1 MTETPK
7 IEEVEDVKAEVKPV
21 IDQPKSG
28 KGKLAHY
35 EDISRIKKIQNA
47 SRESI
52 IQVGYQSSFIKNE
65 WFVPNLSQ
73 TFFI

>member
-35 EDISRIKKIQNA
+35 EDNSRIKKIQNA

>member
-21 IDQPKSG
+21 IDQPNSG
-28 KGKLAHY
+28 KGKIAHY

-65 WFVPNLSQ
+65 
-73 TFFI
+73 

>member
-47 SRESI
+47 SRR
-52 IQVGYQSSFIKNE
+52 V
-65 WFVPNLSQ
+65 
-73 TFFI
+73 

>member
-7 IEEVEDVKAEVKPV
+7 IEEVEDVKAEVK
-21 IDQPKSG
+21 PKSG

-65 WFVPNLSQ
+65 
-73 TFFI
+73 